1 MMDNSREGLMHLNK
15 KTSFLLAFDPITEQ
29 QEEMSGSSHGKNSQ
43 IKTKYSNK
51 NLDDN
56 ITKNV
61 LEEEGI
67 DVIRHSKTHL
77 LPPILKVHFIDNLMD
92 LLCLHILLVQLL
104 LQSVSVVQLSY
115 QLNQLSLFVV
125 LEKHFVQCLH
135 ILNQLVHVHKVYMFH
150 HDG

>member
-67 DVIRHSKTHL
+67 DVIRHSKTHKNKATWM
-77 LPPILKVHFIDNLMD
+77 INTNNKDIFNKEDIKIDEGGAKNS
-92 LLCLHILLVQLL
+92 IP
-104 LQSVSVVQLSY
+104 
-115 QLNQLSLFVV
+115 
-125 LEKHFVQCLH
+125 KHKKK
-135 ILNQLVHVHKVYMFH
+135 NN
-150 HDG
+150 